1 MARRPSSA
9 TGRARPDRNIPPY
22 PPSWIDRL
30 TASIDRLR
38 VSPGVFYVIVGV
50 AYTALFLIAEAALG
64 AYRDGFQP
72 AHIFYAVLPAYT
84 LAVIDY
90 LDRQAVVA
98 ASRYFASRPEQEA
111 DAEALIYHLTTMP
124 ARPAFWVSV
133 GTAAFISGI
142 LITVGSNQ
150 IASLGFSTSRAGIA
164 LGAIHFLVMSLLF
177 GGIIFHTIHQ
187 LRTIRMLHAIHPPGD
202 VYSAASSHAFSGLTA
217 QTAVLITLVNYGWVA
232 VDPQAL
238 TNPLSLAIT
247 FFQAGLALAIFAW
260 PLWGAHQML
269 TAAKAQALTDN
280 GIRFK
285 AVTLEMHRRLD
296 GNKIAGMDE
305 LSRALAGLDQERARI
320 LQVPTWPWNPGTLRG
335 VVAALFTPIVIWLV
349 QYFLGR
355 ALN

>member
-1 MARRPSSA
+1 
-9 TGRARPDRNIPPY
+9 
-22 PPSWIDRL
+22 
-30 TASIDRLR
+30 
-38 VSPGVFYVIVGV
+38 
-50 AYTALFLIAEAALG
+50 
-64 AYRDGFQP
+64 
-72 AHIFYAVLPAYT
+72 
-84 LAVIDY
+84 
-90 LDRQAVVA
+90 
-98 ASRYFASRPEQEA
+98 
-111 DAEALIYHLTTMP
+111 
-124 ARPAFWVSV
+124 V